1 MKMNKEI
8 RLTATNV
15 FTIAPLEPLAP
26 GPQEKTIRLT
36 ATNVFPIKPLEKNNQ
51 RPQIRSDKPAF
62 FQGGVSIPDHIFK
75 GSMEEFLDTAIV
87 KANNGE
93 DEPDRAPLDTCPDL
107 RPKVCGVC
115 CWYDVHVGCMSGNGD
130 G

>member
-15 FTIAPLEPLAP
+15 FTIAPLEPMAP
-26 GPQEKTIRLT
+26 GPQEKIIRLT
-36 ATNVFPIKPLEKNNQ
+36 ATNVLPVLERHEFEGVDTIKLG
-51 RPQIRSDKPAF
+51 PQA
-62 FQGGVSIPDHIFK
+62 IPDHIFK

-93 DEPDRAPLDTCPDL
+93 DEPDRAPLGTCPDL